1 MANFIKNAYPVILE
15 IRKKM
20 IYFLICFFTFTIFS
34 FQIADLPIEKTKNDL
49 LPEGAQIVYI
59 SPIEVIMLKIKIALI
74 LASILMIPILAY
86 CTLKIILKKQII
98 KNIPISRLW
107 SIVLV
112 LTSIFMFLLGASY
125 AYFIL
130 LPLFIK
136 YLYIDAVSS
145 GAIAT
150 YSIFNFVSFVF
161 LATIIFGLIFELPIV
176 LTFLTRSGL
185 IKLYDFIN
193 YRKHIYILFLVSG
206 ALVTPPD
213 VISQIMISLPL
224 ILFFEITLI
233 FLRIVEKPTK
243 L

>member
-1 MANFIKNAYPVILE
+1 MANFIENAYPLVIE
-15 IRKKM
+15 IRKRM
-20 IYFLICFFTFTIFS
+20 IHFLICFFTFTIFS
-34 FQIADLPIEKTKNDL
+34 FQIADLPIKRAKIDL
-49 LPEGAQIVYI
+49 LPEGAKIVYI

-86 CTLKIILKKQII
+86 YTLKIILKKQII
-98 KNIPISRLW
+98 KNIPISRFW
-107 SIVLV
+107 SVVLV

-161 LATIIFGLIFELPIV
+161 LATIVFGLIFELPIV
-176 LTFLTRSGL
+176 LTFLTKSGL
-185 IKLYDFIN
+185 IKLCDLIH

-224 ILFFEITLI
+224 VLFFEITLI
-233 FLRIVEKPTK
+233 FLRIVHKPTK
-243 L
+243 S